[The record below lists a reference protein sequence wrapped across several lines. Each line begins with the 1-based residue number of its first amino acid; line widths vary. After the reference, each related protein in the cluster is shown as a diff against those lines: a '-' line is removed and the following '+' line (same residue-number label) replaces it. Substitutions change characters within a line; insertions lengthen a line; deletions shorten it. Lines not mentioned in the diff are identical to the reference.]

1 MKKLMMLFA
10 AAALTVAMS
19 SVASAQTANGTLT
32 VNATVT
38 GSIQLVFNNDGSG
51 VSLTSGAGTSAA
63 TLDFG
68 NVSAFG
74 ALGSAFITR
83 SVNGTTSFTVSTPV
97 DVKVTKSNSA
107 SANYSLTAQLGSAD
121 ATNNWTV
128 GGIAVTSGAAAP
140 ITATGTYGSNAAEAI
155 AITIPQ
161 ATAGGTAISNTINF
175 TATAN

>member
-10 AAALTVAMS
+10 AAALMFATS

-51 VSLTSGAGTSAA
+51 VNLTSGAGTSAA

-68 NVSAFG
+68 SVSAFG

-83 SVNGTTSFTVSTPV
+83 TVNGTTSFTVSTPV
-97 DVKVTKSNSA
+97 DVNVTKSNSA
-107 SANYSLTAQLGSAD
+107 SANYTLTAQLGTAD
-121 ATNNWTV
+121 ATNSW
-128 GGIAVTSGAAAP
+128 AVATKPITNASATT
-140 ITATGTYGSNAAEAI
+140 ITATGSYATNAAEAI

-161 ATAGGTAISNTINF
+161 TTASGTVISNTINF
-175 TATAN
+175 VATAN